1 MIGYELSRY
10 EQVQEC
16 LRTRPRSW
24 LVTGVAGFIG
34 SHLLETLLRLDQRVV
49 GLDNFA
55 TGSKRNLEQVK
66 ARVGR
71 EAFTHFRFL
80 EGDIR
85 EPRNC
90 QAAMAGVEFVL
101 HEAALA
107 SVPRS
112 MADPLS
118 THASNVDGLVNVLLA
133 ARACGVHR
141 VVYASSSSVYGD
153 DTSDFKVEHQ
163 IGRPL
168 SPYALSKRVNELYA
182 DTLYRTHGVAAVGLR
197 YFNVFGP
204 RQDPHGAY
212 AAVIP
217 RWTEQ
222 LVSGQQCVVFGDG
235 SASRD
240 FCFVDNVVQA
250 NLLAATAPGAGAGG
264 VFNVA
269 YGART
274 TLLELFASIRERVA
288 DIRPAAAKETLRFE
302 APRPGDIPHS
312 LADIQLA
319 REVLGYQPAYDLQ
332 RGLDQTVPY
341 YGKQASVSPAA
352 AGPTH
357 AVFAKRES
365 Q

>member
-1 MIGYELSRY
+1 MTRY
-10 EQVQEC
+10 QDIQEC
-16 LRTRPRSW
+16 LKEHPRTW

-34 SHLLETLLRLDQRVV
+34 SHLLEQLLRLNQRVV

-55 TGSKRNLEQVK
+55 TGSKRNLVNVE

-85 EPRNC
+85 DPAVC
-90 QAAMAGVEFVL
+90 ASATIGIEFVL
-101 HEAALA
+101 HQAALA

-112 MADPLS
+112 MADPLN
-118 THASNVDGLVNVLLA
+118 THTTNVDGFVNMLLA
-133 ARACGVHR
+133 ARTAGVR
-141 VVYASSSSVYGD
+141 RLVYASSSSVYGD
-153 DTSDFKVEHQ
+153 DTSDLKVEGK

-168 SPYALSKRVNELYA
+168 SPYATSKLMNEIYA
-182 DTLYRTHGVAAVGLR
+182 DTLRRTHGIESIGLR

-217 RWTEQ
+217 RWTE
-222 LVSGQQCVVFGDG
+222 LLAAGKPCLVFGDG

-250 NLLAATAPGAGAGG
+250 NLLAACVAEADSAGG

-274 TLLELFASIRERVA
+274 TLLELFGAIRQRVA
-288 DIRPAAAKETLRFE
+288 AVRPNAAGRELQVEPIRA
-302 APRPGDIPHS
+302 GDIPHS
-312 LADIQLA
+312 LANVQLA
-319 REVLGYQPAYDLQ
+319 RDILGYLPAYDLA
-332 RGLDQTVPY
+332 RGLDQTVPWY
-341 YGKQASVSPAA
+341 
-352 AGPTH
+352 
-357 AVFAKRES
+357 AKRASRSSVGTTSTAQAVHSDQEAR
-365 Q
+365 